1 MILKAFFKGIFIS
14 TRDFAKQWII
24 GDIYLLTHIVHQSA
38 AFVIS
43 FTSFKLLPKD
53 FWTSLST
60 AAPLSTWAPPPAFKH
75 ALLWPYTRTLY
86 SIWVFNQFLPH
97 ATFMYFSS
105 YQISVKFIS
114 ICFPQLFYVACLL
127 HALWLPPLFTADF
140 FTLSTVCEW
149 RWYQNIT
156 TGFLLVSF
164 TLSKRQALCIP
175 SIDSSHIKTS

>member
-43 FTSFKLLPKD
+43 VTSFKLLPQD
-53 FWTSLST
+53 FWTSLPT
-60 AAPLSTWAPPPAFKH
+60 AAPLSTWAPPPPGLQACLVVTIHKN
-75 ALLWPYTRTLY
+75 A
-86 SIWVFNQFLPH
+86 VFHLGFQSVSPTCHFYVFFFLPDLSQI
-97 ATFMYFSS
+97 YFH
-105 YQISVKFIS
+105 
-114 ICFPQLFYVACLL
+114 L
-127 HALWLPPLFTADF
+127 LPPTVLCSLPTACFMTSCFTADF

-175 SIDSSHIKTS
+175 YIDSSHIKTS